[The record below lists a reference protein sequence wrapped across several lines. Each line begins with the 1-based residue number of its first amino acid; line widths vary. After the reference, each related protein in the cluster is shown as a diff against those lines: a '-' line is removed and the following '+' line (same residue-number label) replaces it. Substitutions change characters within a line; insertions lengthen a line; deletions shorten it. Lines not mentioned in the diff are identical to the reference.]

1 LVSNR
6 KLLQRVLLA
15 SEPLL
20 RTAWARRRNERVVI
34 VLADLG
40 RPECRLYAEKFWGG
54 DFVDRFA
61 QDRAEMGHAAYLPY
75 LRPRDLIDRLLG
87 HANAAQ
93 RQAGAALRAVVA
105 RGAGVPVWVV
115 SAVGHWA
122 TAWAPPAQPK

>member
-1 LVSNR
+1 VSHR
-6 KLLQRVLLA
+6 KLLRRVLLT

-20 RTAWARRRNERVVI
+20 RTAWSRRRSERVVI

-40 RPECRLYAEKFWGG
+40 RPECRLHAEKFWGG

-75 LRPRDLIDRLLG
+75 LRPHDLIDRLLG
-87 HANAAQ
+87 QANTAQ
-93 RQAGAALRAVVA
+93 REAGAALKAVVA
-105 RGAGVPVWVV
+105 RGKGVPVWVV

-122 TAWAPPAQPK
+122 TVWAPPVQQT